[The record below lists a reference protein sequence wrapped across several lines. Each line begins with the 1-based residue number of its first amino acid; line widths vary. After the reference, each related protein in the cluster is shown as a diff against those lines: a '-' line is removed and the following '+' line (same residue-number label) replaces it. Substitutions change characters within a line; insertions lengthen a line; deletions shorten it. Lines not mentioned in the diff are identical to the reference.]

1 MALKIPKVFGRQI
14 MEAQLVVRRGHK
26 QQDFAINFAI
36 GHGEFEV
43 YSQDWKKCY
52 HSFQVADGR
61 ADIVEGNLIR
71 IEYAVKGQAFDF
83 LLRYDRADLILN
95 AFTQA
100 TPERRGVG
108 ENVMT
113 NVAPKE
119 IYAFGCNLPPATA
132 ESTFKPYLEAQARKR
147 LLFLSSSVETNEPL
161 LAAIAI
167 EFRMR
172 FPQIEPDNWT
182 EAFEVLWF
190 EFVAFCVSLW
200 TQCLKSV
207 IEPHTGPN
215 SFEYFRRLAAS
226 IAALLAKGA
235 DVFNVDR
242 RAFLIAVRK
251 FLDEGDP
258 SDIPATSRA
267 LVSDVELALGNVRK
281 RWLLQ
286 LTDMF
291 EFTQLFSVS
300 LAISSAVSPLS
311 KDICLLANQLCS
323 WSISLV
329 NSLTRGP
336 RIQDFRNGIEKLSVA
351 VLRANDM
358 KRYSPEF
365 HCVLA
370 LWKLAEL
377 ARSGE

>member
-1 MALKIPKVFGRQI
+1 MAAKIPKVFGRQI
-14 MEAQLVVRRGHK
+14 LEGQLVIRRGHK
-26 QQDFAINFAI
+26 QQEFAINFAV

-52 HSFQVADGR
+52 HSFQIADGR
-61 ADIVEGNLIR
+61 ADMIEDNLLR

-83 LLRYDRADLILN
+83 LIRFDRCDLILN
-95 AFTQA
+95 AFSQA
-100 TPERRGVG
+100 QPDRRGAG
-108 ENVMT
+108 ENQIT
-113 NVAPKE
+113 NVPTKE

-132 ESTFKPYLEAQARKR
+132 ESSFVPYLEAQARKR

-161 LAAIAI
+161 LAAIAC

-226 IAALLAKGA
+226 ISALLAKGA

-258 SDIPATSRA
+258 GDIPATSKA

-300 LAISSAVSPLS
+300 VVIASAVSPLT
-311 KDICLLANQLCS
+311 KDICVLAGQLCS
-323 WSISLV
+323 WSISMV

-336 RIQDFRNGIEKLSVA
+336 RIQDFRNGIEKLSVS
-351 VLRANDM
+351 VLRANDT

-365 HCVLA
+365 HCTLA

-377 ARSGE
+377 ARAVE